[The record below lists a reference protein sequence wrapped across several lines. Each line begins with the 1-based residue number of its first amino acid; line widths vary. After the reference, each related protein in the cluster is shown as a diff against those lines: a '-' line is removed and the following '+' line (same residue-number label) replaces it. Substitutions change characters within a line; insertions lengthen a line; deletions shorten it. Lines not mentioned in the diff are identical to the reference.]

1 MSPTNLTIHRSPEL
15 KKSRMILGFSG
26 WMDGGQVSTGTIDY
40 LADQLNAE
48 PIANIDPEPYYLY
61 SFPGPM
67 EVSAAFRPHAR
78 IEDGVIT
85 TLDGPEAE
93 FVAADQ
99 ERLILFSGREP
110 NMQWSQFADNVFE
123 VAQKFDVDR
132 MCFVGSVSGLLPH
145 TRKPLFWS
153 TASSPVVR
161 QAVIDA
167 GLTPTNYE
175 GPAGF
180 ATYLVQRAQE
190 LHLPMATVV
199 VGVPPYVQGR
209 NYQCIQAVLEK
220 VNGILDLNLDLTGLD
235 KRSAEFKRRLD
246 NALEKRPEFA
256 EQVKKL
262 EQHYDQELQTN
273 DDDELKT
280 WFDNQD
286 IEIE

>member
-1 MSPTNLTIHRSPEL
+1 
-15 KKSRMILGFSG
+15 MILGFSG

-40 LADQLNAE
+40 LANQFKAE
-48 PIANIDPEPYYLY
+48 LIAKIDPEPYYLY
-61 SFPGPM
+61 NFPGPM
-67 EVSAAFRPHAR
+67 ELSAAYRPHTR

-85 TLDGPEAE
+85 ALDTPQAE
-93 FVAADQ
+93 FLAADQ

-110 NMQWSQFADNVFE
+110 NMRWSSFADDVFH
-123 VAQKFDVDR
+123 VAKKFDVDR
-132 MCFVGSVSGLLPH
+132 LCFVGSVSGLLPH

-153 TASSPVVR
+153 TASSPIVR
-161 QAVIDA
+161 QAVQDQ

-190 LHLPMATVV
+190 LHLSMATVV

-220 VNGILDLNLDLTGLD
+220 VNGILDLDLDLTGLT
-235 KRSAEFKRRLD
+235 KRSREFVRRLD
-246 NALEKRPEFA
+246 TALKKRPEFA
-256 EQVKKL
+256 EQVRKL
-262 EQHYDQELQTN
+262 EQHYDQELN
-273 DDDELKT
+273 VAHDDELKQ

>member
-1 MSPTNLTIHRSPEL
+1 MIPNTLTVHRTPDL

-26 WMDGGQVSTGTIDY
+26 WMDGGQVSTGTIEY
-40 LADQLNAE
+40 LTDQLNAE
-48 PIANIDPEPYYLY
+48 SIASIDPEPYYLY

-67 EVSAAFRPHAR
+67 EVSAMFRPHTR

-85 TLDGPEAE
+85 ALDGPEAE
-93 FVAADQ
+93 FAAADE
-99 ERLILFSGREP
+99 ERIILFSGREP
-110 NMQWSQFADNVFE
+110 NMQWNQFADEVFR
-123 VAQKFDVDR
+123 VAEKFDVDR

-153 TASSPVVR
+153 TASSPAVR
-161 QAVIDA
+161 QAVQDQ
-167 GLTPTNYE
+167 GLSPTNYE

-190 LHLPMATVV
+190 RQLPMATVV

-209 NYQCIQAVLEK
+209 NYQCILAVLEK
-220 VNGILDLNLDLTGLD
+220 VNGILDLGLDLSSLNE
-235 KRSAEFKRRLD
+235 RSREFVRRLD

-256 EQVKKL
+256 EQVRKL
-262 EQHYDQELQTN
+262 ENHYDQELQISQ
-273 DDDELKT
+273 DDELKS

>member
-1 MSPTNLTIHRSPEL
+1 MSPNTLTIHRSPEL
-15 KKSRMILGFSG
+15 NKSRMILGFSG
-26 WMDGGQVSTGTIDY
+26 WMDGGQVSTGSIEY
-40 LADQLNAE
+40 LANHLNAE
-48 PIANIDPEPYYLY
+48 PVANIDPEPYYLY

-67 EVSAAFRPHAR
+67 EVSAAFRPHTR

-85 TLDGPEAE
+85 ALDGPEAE
-93 FVAADQ
+93 FVAADE

-110 NMQWSQFADNVFE
+110 NMQWSQFADDVFQ
-123 VAQKFDVDR
+123 VAEKFDVDR
-132 MCFVGSVSGLLPH
+132 LCFVGSVSGLLPH
-145 TRKPLFWS
+145 TREPLFWS
-153 TASSPVVR
+153 TASSPAVR
-161 QAVIDA
+161 QAVQDQ

-220 VNGILDLNLDLTGLD
+220 VNGILELDLDLSGLD
-235 KRSAEFKRRLD
+235 KRSREFVRRLD
-246 NALEKRPEFA
+246 SALDKRPEFA
-256 EQVKKL
+256 EQVRKL
-262 EQHYDQELQTN
+262 EQHYDQELQGAQDN
-273 DDDELKT
+273 ELKN